1 MIRVGPA
8 ILAAVLLGGSI
19 ARPQQPTFTVKVD
32 LVSVDVL
39 ATSRGQAIVGLKASD
54 FEVRDNGVRQKV
66 DSLSGEG
73 TIGTATLQTIPLDV
87 ILVLD
92 TSGSMASGKLEQL
105 IEAGRGVLDRLRPG
119 DRAALVT
126 FSHRVMMPVALTSD
140 VASIRRAL
148 DELSAFG
155 RTSMYDALYAGL
167 MLRRTATTRC
177 MVLLFSDGLDNT
189 SWLSAKDIRQ
199 VARQSD
205 VVLYA
210 VGLDPSIKEALA
222 PIAQETGGDTIVA
235 ESTKDLKTLFVKMLR
250 EMQARYVLTYYPRG
264 VTRDGWHTI
273 DVRLVG
279 RNGDLKARR
288 GYYVPGG

>member
-1 MIRVGPA
+1 MIRVGLA
-8 ILAAVLLGGSI
+8 ILGAALLGGGI
-19 ARPQQPTFTVKVD
+19 ECPQQPTFTVRVE

-39 ATSRGQAIVGLKASD
+39 ATSRGQAITGLKASD
-54 FEVRDNGVRQKV
+54 FEVRDNGVRQKI
-66 DSLSGEG
+66 DSISGEG
-73 TIGTATLQTIPLDV
+73 TIGTAALQTIPLDV

-105 IEAGRGVLDRLRPG
+105 IEAGRGVLDRLRPS
-119 DRAALVT
+119 DRAALVA
-126 FSHRVMMPVALTSD
+126 FSHRLTMPVALTADTS
-140 VASIRRAL
+140 SIRRAL
-148 DELSAFG
+148 DQLSAFG

-167 MLRRTATTRC
+167 MLRRTTTTRC
-177 MVLLFSDGLDNT
+177 MVLLFSDGQDNT
-189 SWLSAKDIRQ
+189 SWLSAKNIRE

-210 VGLDPSIKEALA
+210 VGLDSTIKDALA

-235 ESTKDLKTLFVKMLR
+235 ESAKDLKTLFVRMVR

-264 VTRDGWHTI
+264 VTREGWHTI
-273 DVRLVG
+273 DVRLAG
-279 RNGDLKARR
+279 RKGDLKARR

>member
-1 MIRVGPA
+1 MSRVGLA
-8 ILAAVLLGGSI
+8 ILAAVVLSGIERS
-19 ARPQQPTFTVKVD
+19 QQPTFTVKVD

-39 ATSRGQAIVGLKASD
+39 ATSRGQAVVGLKASD
-54 FEVRDNGVRQKV
+54 VEVRDNGVPQKI
-66 DSLSGEG
+66 DSISGEG
-73 TIGTATLQTIPLDV
+73 TIGTATLQAIPLDV

-92 TSGSMASGKLEQL
+92 TSGSMSSGKLEQL
-105 IEAGRGVLDRLRPG
+105 IEAGRGVIDRLRPG
-119 DRAALVT
+119 DRAALVA
-126 FSHRVMMPVALTSD
+126 FSHRMTMPVALTADTS
-140 VASIRRAL
+140 SIRRAL
-148 DELSAFG
+148 DQLSAVG

-177 MVLLFSDGLDNT
+177 MVLLFSDGQDNA
-189 SWLSAKDIRQ
+189 SWLSAKDIRE

-210 VGLDPSIKEALA
+210 VGLDSSIKDALA

-235 ESTKDLKTLFVKMLR
+235 ESTKDLKTLFVRMLR

-264 VTRDGWHTI
+264 VTREGWHTI